1 MRRTS
6 HEEGAV
12 LPRHGQL
19 QRAPHRREGRRS
31 TALVALPV
39 AALVILAACGTEEE
53 PDVGAPGASTDETP
67 GDAAPTSADPEP
79 TSQAPTDDP
88 TQSSTGPTS
97 EANEPPQDPTGEP
110 TGDGPPEEGT
120 GDPTAVAEQ
129 YVELVTSGDVEG
141 AYGMLSPEA
150 IAYFPDVETFEEN
163 GIADLSADLA
173 DAAGEPQWAVRSA
186 YEETHDGARVVSI
199 WGEGGDGEPFAH
211 SFAVRNLDGMSWVI
225 DQGIT
230 PSTGNPRLNWLN
242 PGIQEGV
249 DPWVVNPD
257 APITFA
263 LLKDAGPN
271 VAVTASIDDGDEVS
285 QRLTERP
292 TGGAV
297 MYDLSDSE
305 LSDGLHVA
313 TASWVAEDE
322 PFVHTSA
329 TPAMN
334 P

>member
-1 MRRTS
+1 M
-6 HEEGAV
+6 
-12 LPRHGQL
+12 
-19 QRAPHRREGRRS
+19 
-31 TALVALPV
+31 ALVPV
-39 AALVILAACGTEEE
+39 AALVLMTACGTEEE
-53 PDVGAPGASTDETP
+53 PEVEAPTTSTEETP
-67 GDAAPTSADPEP
+67 TDAAPTTAEPEP
-79 TSQAPTDDP
+79 TDGAPTTEEP
-88 TQSSTGPTS
+88 TEETTASPTEEPTS
-97 EANEPPQDPTGEP
+97 EEP
-110 TGDGPPEEGT
+110 TSGEPPEEGA
-120 GDPTAVAEQ
+120 GDPMAFAEE
-129 YVELVTSGDVEG
+129 YVGLVTSGDVDG
-141 AYGMLSPEA
+141 AYGMLSPES

-163 GIADLSADLA
+163 GVADLA
-173 DAAGEPQWAVRSA
+173 EDLTDAAGEPEWAIRSA
-186 YEETHDGARVVSI
+186 YEETHNGARVVSV

-211 SFAVRNLDGMSWVI
+211 SFAIRQLDGASWVV

-230 PSTGNPRLNWLN
+230 PATGGNRLNWLN

-263 LLKDAGPN
+263 LLKDSGPN
-271 VAVTASIDDGDEVS
+271 VAVTASIDDGSEVS
-285 QRLTERP
+285 QQLTERP

-305 LSDGLHVA
+305 LGDGLHVV
-313 TASWVAEDE
+313 TASWVAEDQ

>member
-1 MRRTS
+1 MHTTQHTGAAHRRSRSRRT
-6 HEEGAV
+6 AV
-12 LPRHGQL
+12 ATLPI
-19 QRAPHRREGRRS
+19 
-31 TALVALPV
+31 
-39 AALVILAACGTEEE
+39 AALVLMTACGTEEE
-53 PDVGAPGASTDETP
+53 PEVEAPTTSAETP
-67 GDAAPTSADPEP
+67 TEAAPTTAEPEP
-79 TSQAPTDDP
+79 TTEAPTTEEP
-88 TQSSTGPTS
+88 TTEPTAEATEEPTTEPAEPTS
-97 EANEPPQDPTGEP
+97 EEPPAEGA
-110 TGDGPPEEGT
+110 GDAMT
-120 GDPTAVAEQ
+120 TAEQ
-129 YVELVTSGDVEG
+129 YVELVTSGDMDA

-163 GIADLSADLA
+163 GVAELAADLA
-173 DAAGEPQWAVRSA
+173 DASGEPQWAVRSA

-199 WGEGGDGEPFAH
+199 WGEGGDGDPFAH
-211 SFAVRNLDGMSWVI
+211 AFAVRQLDGLSWVV

-230 PSTGNPRLNWLN
+230 PATGETRLNWLN

-263 LLKDAGPN
+263 LLKDSGPN

-285 QRLTERP
+285 QQLTERP

-305 LSDGLHVA
+305 LGDGLHVV